1 MNWEF
6 SKVTSSH
13 YQSYTV
19 DGICVSWSPISIPA
33 LQANEPTIILVN
45 DWMPQIRNGF
55 QAFITP

>member
-1 MNWEF
+1 M
-6 SKVTSSH
+6 TSSH